1 MKKVLSILLALIV
14 ALSAF
19 SMAAFAA
26 DAPKTKTEA
35 LLDKLYTATE
45 LQVSFTPDKKFA
57 SDLPMSAMT
66 VYAKGN
72 DIAVDTKLGFLP
84 VRAVKAGDAC
94 YAYSTLLPFAY
105 LSIDSK
111 VIDGII
117 GDKDIWEYVHQTVDS
132 ARLLLAYVK
141 SYDEKIGDETYL
153 VEEFNDRE
161 HVTTKFYYKDDMLK
175 LINVYDDAD
184 KSTQVT
190 TINDYSF
197 TVDTAVFKAPVGIDL
212 TKLLKLIGFIKGLPL
227 AA

>member
-1 MKKVLSILLALIV
+1 MKKVLSILLALII

-26 DAPKTKTEA
+26 DTPKTKTEA

-84 VRAVKAGDAC
+84 VRAVKTGDAC
-94 YAYSTLLPFAY
+94 YAYSPLLPFAY

-117 GDKDIWEYVHQTVDS
+117 GNKNIWEYVHKTVDS

-175 LINVYDDAD
+175 LISVYNDAD

-197 TVDTAVFKAPVGIDL
+197 TVDAAVFKAPAGIDL
-212 TKLLKLIGFIKGLPL
+212 TKLLKLFGVIKGLPI

>member
-1 MKKVLSILLALIV
+1 MKKVLSILLALII

-84 VRAVKAGDAC
+84 IRAVKTGDAC

-117 GDKDIWEYVHQTVDS
+117 GNKDIWEYVHQTVDS

-197 TVDTAVFKAPVGIDL
+197 TVDAAVFKAPAGIDL
-212 TKLLKLIGFIKGLPL
+212 TKLLKLFGFIKGLPL

>member
-1 MKKVLSILLALIV
+1 MKKVLSILLALII

-84 VRAVKAGDAC
+84 VRAVKTSDAC
-94 YAYSTLLPFAY
+94 YAYSPLLPFAY

-117 GDKDIWEYVHQTVDS
+117 GDKDIWEYVHKTVDS

-141 SYDEKIGDETYL
+141 SYDEKSGDETYL

-175 LINVYDDAD
+175 LISVYNDAD

-197 TVDTAVFKAPVGIDL
+197 TVDAAVFKAPAGIDL
-212 TKLLKLIGFIKGLPL
+212 TKLLKLFGFIKGLPL

>member
-1 MKKVLSILLALIV
+1 MKKVLSILLALII

-57 SDLPMSAMT
+57 SDLPMSAIT

-84 VRAVKAGDAC
+84 VRAVKTGDAC
-94 YAYSTLLPFAY
+94 YAYSPLLPFAY

-117 GDKDIWEYVHQTVDS
+117 GDKDYKFRVAAVVYNSSTRKYDAGKASSPVT
-132 ARLLLAYVK
+132 ARCA
-141 SYDEKIGDETYL
+141 SQE
-153 VEEFNDRE
+153 
-161 HVTTKFYYKDDMLK
+161 
-175 LINVYDDAD
+175 
-184 KSTQVT
+184 
-190 TINDYSF
+190 
-197 TVDTAVFKAPVGIDL
+197 KAPTIR
-212 TKLLKLIGFIKGLPL
+212 
-227 AA
+227 

>member
-1 MKKVLSILLALIV
+1 MKRTLSILLALII

-57 SDLPMSAMT
+57 SGLPMSAMT

-84 VRAVKAGDAC
+84 VRAVKTGDAC
-94 YAYSTLLPFAY
+94 YAYCPLLPFAY

-117 GDKDIWEYVHQTVDS
+117 GNKDIWEYVHKTVDS

-175 LINVYDDAD
+175 LISVYNDAD

-197 TVDTAVFKAPVGIDL
+197 TVDAAVFKAPAGIDL
-212 TKLLKLIGFIKGLPL
+212 TKLLKLFGFIKGLPL

>member
-1 MKKVLSILLALIV
+1 MKKVLSILLALII

-57 SDLPMSAMT
+57 SDLPMSAIT

-84 VRAVKAGDAC
+84 VRAVKTGDAC
-94 YAYSTLLPFAY
+94 YAYCPFLPFAY
-105 LSIDSK
+105 LSIDAK
-111 VIDGII
+111 VADGIVGNI
-117 GDKDIWEYVHQTVDS
+117 DVWANIRQTVDS
-132 ARLLLAYVK
+132 VRPLLPYIK
-141 SYDEKIGDETYL
+141 SYEEKIGDETYL
-153 VEEFNDRE
+153 VEELTDGESVNF
-161 HVTTKFYYKDDMLK
+161 KFYYKGDMLK
-175 LINVYDDAD
+175 LVSVYNESD
-184 KSTQVT
+184 KTTQVFA
-190 TINDYSF
+190 IDNYSF
-197 TVDTAVFKAPVGIDL
+197 TVASRIFKAPFGIDL
-212 TKLLKLIGFIKGLPL
+212 TKLLKLFGFIKGLPL

>member
-1 MKKVLSILLALIV
+1 MKKVLSILLALII

-84 VRAVKAGDAC
+84 VRAVKTGDAC
-94 YAYSTLLPFAY
+94 YAYCPFLPFAY
-105 LSIDSK
+105 LSIDAK
-111 VIDGII
+111 VADGIFGNI
-117 GDKDIWEYVHQTVDS
+117 DVWANIRQTVDS
-132 ARLLLAYVK
+132 VRPLLPYIK
-141 SYDEKIGDETYL
+141 SYEEKIGDETYL
-153 VEEFNDRE
+153 VEELTDGESVNF
-161 HVTTKFYYKDDMLK
+161 KFYYKGDMLK
-175 LINVYDDAD
+175 LVSVYNESD
-184 KSTQVT
+184 KTTQVFA
-190 TINDYSF
+190 IDNYSF
-197 TVDTAVFKAPVGIDL
+197 TVASRIFKAPFGIDL
-212 TKLLKLIGFIKGLPL
+212 TKLLKLFGVIKGLPI

>member
-1 MKKVLSILLALIV
+1 MKKVLSILLALII

-84 VRAVKAGDAC
+84 VRAVKTGNAC
-94 YAYSTLLPFAY
+94 YAYSPLLPFAY

-117 GDKDIWEYVHQTVDS
+117 GDKDIWEYVHKTVDS

-175 LINVYDDAD
+175 LINVYNDAD

-197 TVDTAVFKAPVGIDL
+197 TVDAAVFKAPAGIDL
-212 TKLLKLIGFIKGLPL
+212 TKLLKLFGFIKGLPL

>member
-1 MKKVLSILLALIV
+1 MKKVLSILLALII

-84 VRAVKAGDAC
+84 VRAVKTGDAC
-94 YAYSTLLPFAY
+94 YAYSPLLPFAY

-117 GDKDIWEYVHQTVDS
+117 GDKDIWEYVHKTVDS

-197 TVDTAVFKAPVGIDL
+197 TVDAAVFKSPAGIDL
-212 TKLLKLIGFIKGLPL
+212 TKLLKLFGFIKGLPL

>member
-1 MKKVLSILLALIV
+1 MKKVLSILLALII

-19 SMAAFAA
+19 SIAAFAA

-84 VRAVKAGDAC
+84 VRAVKTGDAC
-94 YAYSTLLPFAY
+94 YAYSPLLPFAY

-117 GDKDIWEYVHQTVDS
+117 GNKDIWEYVHKTVDS

-175 LINVYDDAD
+175 LINVYNDAD

-197 TVDTAVFKAPVGIDL
+197 TVDAAVFKAPAGIDL
-212 TKLLKLIGFIKGLPL
+212 TKLLKLFGFIKGLPL

>member
-1 MKKVLSILLALIV
+1 MKKVLSILLALII

-84 VRAVKAGDAC
+84 VRAVKTGDAC
-94 YAYSTLLPFAY
+94 YAYSPLLPFAY

-111 VIDGII
+111 VIHGII
-117 GDKDIWEYVHQTVDS
+117 GNKDIWEYVHKTVDS

-175 LINVYDDAD
+175 LISVYNDAG
-184 KSTQVT
+184 KSTQGT

-197 TVDTAVFKAPVGIDL
+197 TVDAAVFKAPAGIDL
-212 TKLLKLIGFIKGLPL
+212 TKLLKLFGFIKSLPL

>member
-1 MKKVLSILLALIV
+1 MKKVLSILLALII

-84 VRAVKAGDAC
+84 VRAVKTGDAC
-94 YAYSTLLPFAY
+94 YTYSPLLPFAY

-117 GDKDIWEYVHQTVDS
+117 GDKDIWEYVHKTVDS

-175 LINVYDDAD
+175 LISVYNDAG

-197 TVDTAVFKAPVGIDL
+197 TVDAAVFKAPAGIDL
-212 TKLLKLIGFIKGLPL
+212 TKLLKLFGFIKSLPL

>member
-1 MKKVLSILLALIV
+1 MKKVLSILLALII

-84 VRAVKAGDAC
+84 VRAVKTGDAC

-117 GDKDIWEYVHQTVDS
+117 GDKDIWEYVHQAVDS

-197 TVDTAVFKAPVGIDL
+197 TVDAAVFKAPTGIDL
-212 TKLLKLIGFIKGLPL
+212 TKLLKLFGFIKGLPL

>member
-1 MKKVLSILLALIV
+1 MKKVLSILLALII

-26 DAPKTKTEA
+26 DTPKTKTEA

-84 VRAVKAGDAC
+84 VRAVKTGDAC
-94 YAYSTLLPFAY
+94 YAYSPLLPFAY

-117 GDKDIWEYVHQTVDS
+117 GDKDIWEYVHKTVDS

-141 SYDEKIGDETYL
+141 SYDEKIGNETYL

-175 LINVYDDAD
+175 LISVYNESD
-184 KSTQVT
+184 KTTQVFA
-190 TINDYSF
+190 IDNYSF
-197 TVDTAVFKAPVGIDL
+197 TVASRIFKAPFGIDL
-212 TKLLKLIGFIKGLPL
+212 TKLLKLFGVIKGLPI